1 MCLEESIMDYLKLSL
16 RINLVKCH
24 SKQLERTV
32 TGTAPWPISLS
43 SFIIFFEKNLEVL
56 IIQKEVQYRDKLFL

>member
-43 SFIIFFEKNLEVL
+43 SFIIFFEKKFRGINHSKRSA
-56 IIQKEVQYRDKLFL
+56 I